1 MPLRSYKPTSPGR
14 RFVTRPTFEEVTTD
28 KAHKP
33 LLEPQ
38 KRISGRNSQGRLT
51 VRHRGGG
58 EKRHY
63 RRIDFKRDK
72 WGVPARLASVEYDPN
87 RSARIGLLHYR
98 DGDKRYMLVP
108 NGLGVGDVVVAG
120 PTAEAR
126 VGNALPLKAIPLGT
140 TIHNIEIVPGR
151 GAQLVRSAGTA
162 AQLLAKEGSD
172 AQIRMPSGEVRRV
185 DMRCM
190 ATVGQVGNLDHENQS
205 IGKAGRA
212 RHMGKRPETR
222 GVAMTPRDHPHGG
235 GEGKSPTGMPPKT
248 PWGQPAM
255 GHRTRRN
262 KITGQYIVRSR
273 HRKS

>member
-1 MPLRSYKPTSPGR
+1 MPLRSYKPTSAGR
-14 RFVTRPTFEEVTTD
+14 RFQTRPTFEEITTD
-28 KAHKP
+28 KPHKP
-33 LLEPQ
+33 LLEPKQ
-38 KRISGRNSQGRLT
+38 RISGRNSQGRMT

-72 WGVPARLASVEYDPN
+72 LDVPAVLATVEYDPN

-108 NGLGVGDVVVAG
+108 NGLNVGDTVIAG
-120 PTAEAR
+120 NKAEAR

-151 GAQLVRSAGTA
+151 GAQMVRSAGTS
-162 AQLLAKEGSD
+162 AQLLAKEGD
-172 AQIRMPSGEVRRV
+172 HAQVRMPSGEVRRV
-185 DMRCM
+185 DVRCM

-205 IGKAGRA
+205 LGKAGS
-212 RHMGKRPETR
+212 RHIGRRPSVR

-248 PWGQPAM
+248 PWGKPAM
-255 GHRTRRN
+255 GHRTRTNKLTGRN
-262 KITGQYIVRSR
+262 IVRSR